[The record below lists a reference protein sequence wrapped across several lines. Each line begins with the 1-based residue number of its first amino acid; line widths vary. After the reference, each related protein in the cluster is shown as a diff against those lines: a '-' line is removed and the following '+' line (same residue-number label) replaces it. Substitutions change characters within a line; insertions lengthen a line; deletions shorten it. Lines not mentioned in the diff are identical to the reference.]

1 MQTGIEPEFILF
13 FDCPEEEMEKRIL
26 SRNQVKNLVGCLVMC
41 LKSATCM
48 GIFPGDLSRD
58 IKRVY
63 FLSPAKDVYFLDVS
77 HKLLSTEH

>member
-48 GIFPGDLSRD
+48 GILPWRSQ
-58 IKRVY
+58 
-63 FLSPAKDVYFLDVS
+63 
-77 HKLLSTEH
+77 